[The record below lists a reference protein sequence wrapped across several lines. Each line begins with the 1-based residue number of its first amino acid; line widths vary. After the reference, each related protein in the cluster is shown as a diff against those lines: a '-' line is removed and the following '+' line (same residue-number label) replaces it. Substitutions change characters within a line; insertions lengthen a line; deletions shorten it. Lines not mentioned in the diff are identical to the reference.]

1 MTSSRRAIT
10 IRRDLQVP
18 VRLSQES
25 LFGFLSNTR
34 LPVVSSVAAFI
45 RWISLGLV
53 VAGVVHGVFCLLV
66 YEHPWWSAELPW
78 SGALPAFA
86 SAPLFAAA
94 FRYWRLRRLQ
104 RASFAMFVGL
114 FTLSILANW
123 PRGAFSPAWYLHPLL
138 SLLAT
143 VCLGVVPGL
152 CLTLGA
158 VVSMLGATWVV
169 HAGESD
175 ALVDVWVHS
184 TSLASLTLA
193 SSLSGAI
200 TNRLVFLALVTAEAQ
215 RRKNFETSRALRYRE
230 RLLRHALRV
239 ETVGDLAGLVC
250 HQLRN
255 AYQILIGHVSL
266 AETADEPER
275 LRRLGLIEETL
286 RDTQPLLDE
295 LMRMAHPDEGRTT
308 ACDLNL
314 VLRGFYEQASHVLP
328 KTIEVTC
335 TVADEPQWCVL
346 NPQGLT
352 HALWNMVINARQAM
366 GGSGRIDL
374 RCVAERNQVWIE
386 VADTGPGIPIE
397 VRDKIFDPYFT
408 TKPPG
413 QGTGL
418 GLTAVA
424 RFVRSS
430 NGVIQVLCE
439 NGTTFRMRFPRSV
452 ATQSQTA

>member
-1 MTSSRRAIT
+1 M
-10 IRRDLQVP
+10 
-18 VRLSQES
+18 
-25 LFGFLSNTR
+25 
-34 LPVVSSVAAFI
+34 VSSVAAFI
-45 RWISLGLV
+45 RWISLGLA
-53 VAGVVHGVFCLLV
+53 VAGASYGLFCLLA
-66 YEHPWWSAELPW
+66 YDHPWWSAELPW
-78 SGALPAFA
+78 SGALPALA

-94 FRYWRLRRLQ
+94 FRYWRLHRLQ
-104 RASFAMFVGL
+104 RAAFAMFVGL

-158 VVSMLGATWVV
+158 VVSMLGATWAV
-169 HAGESD
+169 HSGEQTG
-175 ALVDVWVHS
+175 LVDIWVHS

-193 SSLSGAI
+193 SSLAGAI

-215 RRKNFETSRALRYRE
+215 RRKNFESSRALRYRE

-255 AYQILIGHVSL
+255 TYQILIGHVTL
-266 AETADEPER
+266 AETADEAER
-275 LRRLGLIEETL
+275 VHRLGMIEQTL

-295 LMRMAHPDEGRTT
+295 LMRMAHPDEGRTV
-308 ACDLNL
+308 ACDLNE
-314 VLRGFYEQASHVLP
+314 VLRGFYEQASLVLP
-328 KTIEVTC
+328 KTIEVSC
-335 TVADEPQWCVL
+335 TVADDPQWVVL

-366 GGSGRIDL
+366 NGSGRIDL
-374 RCVAERNQVWIE
+374 RCIAERNQVWVE
-386 VADTGPGIPIE
+386 VADTGPGIPVE

-430 NGVIQVLCE
+430 NGAIQVLCE
-439 NGTTFRMRFPRSV
+439 GGTTFRMRFPRTASV
-452 ATQSQTA
+452 HSNSA